1 MNVFQESSLSDSI
14 IFRSFNSQAEFSTII
29 NKAITYGRIV
39 EKELIE
45 EQLIQIRRTR
55 LSPLVD
61 DVLISLDRGDIVLVY
76 AKNQKIPQALP
87 FAIAKVNND
96 IKAFIFVNN
105 YGTIVSN
112 SKVNGGEYLNI
123 AMKDL
128 YVLLEGAYT
137 ALSYFKNPIYITR
150 SLGLMKC
157 CVGVYTSMFLRILNK
172 EYALSLDQEVYNRV
186 SFVIGKYFLDKV
198 WESKNDD
205 INTSY
210 AMSTILTPNRMD
222 LGMVNDSYKASNIKN
237 IEELIAF
244 LKTLSPRLAPLN
256 FRYFT
261 QCYITI
267 YKASAIFSM
276 ECLPYFLFVMEA
288 TLIGSFLVNQPIISD
303 IIKSNKNMGK
313 FYGEIVKVL

>member
-1 MNVFQESSLSDSI
+1 MGIFQESSLSDSI
-14 IFRSFNSQAEFSTII
+14 IFRSFNSQAEFSVII

-39 EKELIE
+39 EKELME

-61 DVLISLDRGDIVLVY
+61 DVLLALDKGDIILVY

-87 FAIAKVNND
+87 FTIAKIQGK

-105 YGTIVSN
+105 YGNIVSN
-112 SKVNGGEYLNI
+112 PKVNGGEYLSI

-137 ALSYFKNPIYITR
+137 AMNYFKNPVAITR
-150 SLGLMKC
+150 SLGLMKS
-157 CVGVYTSMFLRILNK
+157 CVGVYTGMFLRILNK
-172 EYALSLDQEVYNRV
+172 EYALSLDQEVYDRV
-186 SFVIGKYFLDKV
+186 SFVVGRFFLDRV
-198 WESKNDD
+198 WESKNED

-210 AMSTILTPNRMD
+210 AMSTILNPNKMD
-222 LGMVNDSYKASNIKN
+222 LAIVNDSYKAANISN

-244 LKTLSPRLAPLN
+244 LKTLSPRLAPLT

-261 QCYITI
+261 QCYLTI

-276 ECLPYFLFVMEA
+276 ECLPYFLFVMES

-303 IIKSNKNMGK
+303 IIKSNKNVSK
-313 FYGEIVKVL
+313 FYGELVKVI